1 MRNNFTNPKKHF
13 IEIPGID
20 SSFPFAASLIATE
33 TTLSVFIINGRLITG
48 MLSFPPI
55 VSKNGVSTGPGHT
68 IVTVV
73 PVFFNSLRSALEKLA
88 HKTSTPHKQQS
99 RLWQKSRSRS

>member
-1 MRNNFTNPKKHF
+1 MYLVLVLFYVNFNNTLCGTILQIRKKHF

-73 PVFFNSLRSALEKLA
+73 PVFFNSLRSALEKL
-88 HKTSTPHKQQS
+88 ST
-99 RLWQKSRSRS
+99 